1 MMDGGAESSEDLQK
15 VVARAVAGA
24 LDVMLKRTAPGERL
38 TLIRTLRA
46 QMEQVL
52 AEAPLTGDPVEA
64 IAMRTR
70 LAALFDAEFTRRE
83 AAEQR
88 PEQP

>member
-1 MMDGGAESSEDLQK
+1 MNGAEPPEDDLEW

-24 LDVMLKRTAPGERL
+24 LDVILKRTAPGERL
-38 TLIRTLRA
+38 ALIRTLRA

-52 AEAPLTGDPVEA
+52 AEAPVTGDPVEA

-70 LAALFDAEFTRRE
+70 LAALFDAEFTRLE
-83 AAEQR
+83 VAEQGR
-88 PEQP
+88 EQP